1 MLRHNELRNF
11 TASVMQEVCHD
22 VALEPPLQPLDGEL
36 LPSNANV
43 TKEAR
48 LDISARG
55 FWGDHFYRSLFDVRV
70 FHLNAPSA
78 MGRMHNGGP

>member
-1 MLRHNELRNF
+1 MLRHKELRNF
-11 TASVMQEVCHD
+11 TTNVMQEVCHD
-22 VALEPPLQPLDGEL
+22 VAHEPPLQPLDGEQ

-55 FWGDHFYRSLFDVRV
+55 LRGDRFSRSLFDVRV
-70 FHLNAPSA
+70 FHSNAPSA
-78 MGRMHNGGP
+78 TSVI